1 MTSLKKI
8 YFLLVLAA
16 LTACSSTSKKAE
28 EKGTQEASAAKTQS
42 QVDYLRYVPSIARIE
57 SFDQSRFLESETA
70 FFVDSNLL
78 VSRLT
83 PVIEATSAV
92 IVPWD
97 EEQKYQIEGFIAV
110 DRINDLVLLKVK
122 GIHRAGIPLENNTVP
137 KEQKS
142 IYLTKPQG
150 NALPLHNGKVTKHGN
165 VAGSM
170 RYLVTNQFRSKT
182 YGTPVFVGEKCIG
195 LGYADVIDYENQNL
209 VIPSD
214 LIVAMMEKANA
225 TPQPLDQLKSSAD
238 RATSEANKKIKG
250 LLIETD
256 MGNIKIRLYNE
267 TPEYRDNFIAL
278 VKENYY
284 DSLLIHRVIKGFCDQ
299 SGAADTRYAGKNDV
313 VGWKGPGYTLPAHV
327 VPGLFHKRGVIGSP
341 RKPDRGNNKR
351 RSDGSQF
358 YIVTGRKYSDPELDE
373 ISQETGYKFTPEQR
387 RVYKTIGGAPH
398 IDGSYTIF
406 GEVTDGMDVADKI
419 NAVAVDSD
427 FRPLEDIRVRR
438 ITIIK

>member
-1 MTSLKKI
+1 MR
-8 YFLLVLAA
+8 LLIKTYLVFLAA
-16 LTACSSTSKKAE
+16 ALVACSSGSQKSSPASKE
-28 EKGTQEASAAKTQS
+28 DTPEKTIQTQTN
-42 QVDYLRYVPSIARIE
+42 YLEYVPSIVRIE

-70 FFVDSNLL
+70 FFVDSNLV

-83 PVIEATSAV
+83 PLIDATNALIS
-92 IVPWD
+92 PWD
-97 EEQKYQIEGFIAV
+97 EDVKYQIDGFVAV
-110 DRINDLVLLKVK
+110 DRINDLVLLKTGK
-122 GIHRAGIPLENNTVP
+122 LTRPGIPLENKTIA
-137 KEQKS
+137 KDQKS

-150 NALPLHNGKVTKHGN
+150 NTLPLHKGKVTKHGN
-165 VAGSM
+165 INGSM
-170 RYLVTNQFRSKT
+170 RYLVTNIFRSKT
-182 YGTPVFVGEKCIG
+182 YGSPVFVNEKCIG
-195 LGYADVIDYENQNL
+195 LGYADIIEYENQNL

-214 LIVAMMEKANA
+214 LIIDLIRKANA
-225 TPQPLDQLKSSAD
+225 NPQPLDQLKSSTD
-238 RATSEANKKIKG
+238 RATSEANKRIKG

-284 DSLLIHRVIKGFCDQ
+284 DSLLIHRVIKGFCIQ

-313 VGWKGPGYTLPAHV
+313 VGWKGPGYTLPAHI

-341 RKPDRGNNKR
+341 RKPDRGNTKR

-358 YIVTGRKYSDPELDE
+358 YIVTGRKYSDLELDD
-373 ISQETGYKFTPEQR
+373 ITKETGYKFTPEQR

-406 GEVTDGMDVADKI
+406 GEVTEGMDVADKI
-419 NAVAVDSD
+419 NAVPVDSD
-427 FRPLEDIRVRR
+427 FRPLKDIRVHR